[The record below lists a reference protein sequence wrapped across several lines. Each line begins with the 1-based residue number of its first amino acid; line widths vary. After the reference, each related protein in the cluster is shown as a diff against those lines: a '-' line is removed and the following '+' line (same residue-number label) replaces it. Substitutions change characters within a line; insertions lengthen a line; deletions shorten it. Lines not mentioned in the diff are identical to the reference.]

1 MNQYYYIQNGERKGP
16 FTLEE
21 LSGMHFSPGTKF
33 WYIGLGKWT
42 PISEIDDLK
51 HLCRAV
57 PPPLPKEENPQPIEE
72 QKPISQLPASK
83 DKKPVNPKVWLSVCI
98 GIAAIVLLIV
108 CISPNKSE
116 ADLLYKEIVASAYD
130 DPDVDFQFYLD
141 KYYRDLEFF
150 DIIPTRP
157 HKTIIKFANLD
168 KITDVRH
175 AHAMSYGYDQDD
187 IIEIYINPSSW
198 AKFGKAMRYWL
209 MYHELTHDIL
219 NIDDLADI
227 PSNFGKLMYPVL
239 ISYEGKTMDEFI
251 ESFHEFIE
259 GYEN

>member
-1 MNQYYYIQNGERKGP
+1 MNQYYYMQNGERKGP
-16 FTLEE
+16 VALEE
-21 LSGMHFSPGTKF
+21 LNGMHFTSSTRF
-33 WYIGLGKWT
+33 WCSGLERWT
-42 PISEIDDLK
+42 PISEIDELK

-57 PPPLPKEENPQPIEE
+57 PPPIPKEVKPKPIEV
-72 QKPISQLPASK
+72 QKPTAHLQA
-83 DKKPVNPKVWLSVCI
+83 DKEKKLLSVKVWLSVGI
-98 GIAAIVLLIV
+98 GLAAIVLLIV
-108 CISPNKSE
+108 CLSPKKSE

-251 ESFHEFIE
+251 ESFHEFIDD
-259 GYEN
+259 YK

>member
-16 FTLEE
+16 VTLEG
-21 LSGMHFSPGTKF
+21 LNDMQFSPGTKF
-33 WYIGLGKWT
+33 WCIGLERWT
-42 PISEIDDLK
+42 PISEIDELK
-51 HLCRAV
+51 HLCWAV
-57 PPPLPKEENPQPIEE
+57 PPPLPQEENPQPIEE
-72 QKPISQLPASK
+72 QSLTSLLPSAK
-83 DKKPVNPKVWLSVCI
+83 EKKHFIAKVWLSVCI
-98 GIAAIVLLIV
+98 GLAAIILLVV
-108 CISPNKSE
+108 CIIPRKSE

-150 DIIPTRP
+150 DIIPTHP

-175 AHAMSYGYDQDD
+175 AHAMSYGYDRDD

-259 GYEN
+259 EYGN